1 MPEVFHEIRIDRDE
15 PPVWITLNRPAV
27 FNAFNLGRWR
37 EVTAALRDAE
47 ADPSIRVAVLQ
58 GSEENFS
65 SGYDLTA
72 AMSELGGSAPD
83 DWRDYITLGNETCWT
98 AWRLRKP
105 AIALV
110 RGYCLGGA
118 FELAMACDF
127 VLAGRDAK
135 FGEPEVRFSDAPPF
149 LISPWVMGMRQ
160 AKDLLLTG
168 DIIDAEKA
176 LRFGLLTELVENED
190 LEDAGSRARPKAVRL
205 CGGELASQQGSGQ
218 PQLRDHGIRGRSRD
232 GSRGARDDEHD
243 AQCTQDGVYRAAG
256 AGRFRGSRQMGSGPV
271 LRPIDRQPGRVLII
285 RGSASG

>member
-190 LEDAGSRARPKAVRL
+190 LEDAVRALARKL
-205 CGGELASQQGSGQ
+205 CGFAAENWHLNKAAVNRSYEIMGFEAAVEMGAEALATTNTT
-218 PQLRDHGIRGRSRD
+218 PNALKTEFIERLERDGFAAAVKWVQDRYSGRST
-232 GSRGARDDEHD
+232 GN
-243 AQCTQDGVYRAAG
+243 QGV
-256 AGRFRGSRQMGSGPV
+256 SS
-271 LRPIDRQPGRVLII
+271 
-285 RGSASG
+285 